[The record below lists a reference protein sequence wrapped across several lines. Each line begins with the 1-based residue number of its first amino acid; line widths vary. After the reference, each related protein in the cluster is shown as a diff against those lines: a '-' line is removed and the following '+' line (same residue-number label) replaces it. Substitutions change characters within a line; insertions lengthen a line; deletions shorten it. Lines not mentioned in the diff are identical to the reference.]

1 MYFVQ
6 CDAPVS
12 VMTVY
17 PIQSEEGGIQGIFRE
32 DAEDTGTYLR
42 GNHGSKVSKSQKCEK
57 NVLSAHSNKLGQIYV
72 QWDAKLKFKICLSL
86 FSCAEKCTVQR
97 THCAV

>member
-1 MYFVQ
+1 MHNVYFVQ

-57 NVLSAHSNKLGQIYV
+57 MYFPHTRTS
-72 QWDAKLKFKICLSL
+72 WDKYMFDGITKFQLL
-86 FSCAEKCTVQR
+86 R
-97 THCAV
+97 

>member
-1 MYFVQ
+1 MHNVYFVQ

-57 NVLSAHSNKLGQIYV
+57 MYFPHTQQAGKNICSMGCQTQI
-72 QWDAKLKFKICLSL
+72 L
-86 FSCAEKCTVQR
+86 R
-97 THCAV
+97 

>member
-1 MYFVQ
+1 MHNVYFVQ

-32 DAEDTGTYLR
+32 DAEDTG
-42 GNHGSKVSKSQKCEK
+42 H
-57 NVLSAHSNKLGQIYV
+57 I
-72 QWDAKLKFKICLSL
+72 
-86 FSCAEKCTVQR
+86 
-97 THCAV
+97 